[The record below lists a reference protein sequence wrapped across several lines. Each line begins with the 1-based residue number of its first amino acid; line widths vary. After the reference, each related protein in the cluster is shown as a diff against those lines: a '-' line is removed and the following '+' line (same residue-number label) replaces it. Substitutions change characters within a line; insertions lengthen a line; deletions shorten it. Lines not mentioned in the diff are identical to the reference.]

1 LPPEA
6 FSRTPNPQA
15 GDMRKVLIAYDTV
28 SNATQEAASIVY
40 NELKAVEG
48 VQVDLTLFRDVGGL
62 SAYDVVIIGSPMRF
76 KNVNANIRKFIAQNM
91 ETLGT
96 KEVVYFLTCLY
107 LIRNS
112 EGEGFDFPVFLDPS
126 FDAAP
131 KPISRMNMMD
141 KTHSDTLYIDT
152 LLKNSLDPVS
162 VGFFKGRLDMKSL
175 GFFSRLFMRVV
186 LLLTKKEQIGDFL
199 NPTAVSE
206 WARSLKEIV
215 SVGRRSA

>member
-1 LPPEA
+1 
-6 FSRTPNPQA
+6 
-15 GDMRKVLIAYDTV
+15 M
-28 SNATQEAASIVY
+28 VY
-40 NELKAVEG
+40 NELKAVDG

-91 ETLGT
+91 ETLRN

-107 LIRNS
+107 LIRDTES
-112 EGEGFDFPVFLDPS
+112 PGFGFPVFMDPS

-141 KTHSDTLYIDT
+141 KTHSDTQYIDT

-162 VGFFKGRLDMKSL
+162 IGFFKGRLDMKSL
-175 GFFSRLFMRVV
+175 GVFSRLFMRGV
-186 LLLTKKEQIGDFL
+186 LLFTKKEQIGDFL
-199 NPTAVSE
+199 NPSAVSD

-215 SVGRRSA
+215 SVGRRFA